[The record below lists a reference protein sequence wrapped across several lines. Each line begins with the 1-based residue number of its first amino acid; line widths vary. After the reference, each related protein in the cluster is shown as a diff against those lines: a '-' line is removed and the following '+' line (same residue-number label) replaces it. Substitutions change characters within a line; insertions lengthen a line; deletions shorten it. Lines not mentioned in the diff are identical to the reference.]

1 MESPQQLTA
10 LIKVGGGK
18 WSRKLLELNSRSFDI
33 LSSETCCRE
42 WRISCDNCISVKKD
56 EKSKTLLLKVCPR
69 NEKNQREVKILK
81 IEFLGEGDE
90 DEFYTFLT
98 ENDFMKPL
106 RRVMVFVNPVS
117 GRGRARQIWS
127 RVQEMLSDTDLVFE
141 TVITERRGQA
151 LETVETLDLGEYDG
165 VVTVSGDGGLHE
177 IINGLYRNG
186 SKYRIFQSFL

>member
-42 WRISCDNCISVKKD
+42 WRICCDNCISVKKD

-81 IEFLGEGDE
+81 IEFLGDGDE

-186 SKYRIFQSFL
+186 SKYRIFHSFL

>member
-81 IEFLGEGDE
+81 IEFLGDGDE

-186 SKYRIFQSFL
+186 F